1 MGRVSGYGDALP
13 KVFEL
18 LALHLFS
25 ETFLFAL
32 FLQYGVK
39 EKDLIFF

>member
-1 MGRVSGYGDALP
+1 MGYSLSEVL
-13 KVFEL
+13 EL

-25 ETFLFAL
+25 ETFLLAL